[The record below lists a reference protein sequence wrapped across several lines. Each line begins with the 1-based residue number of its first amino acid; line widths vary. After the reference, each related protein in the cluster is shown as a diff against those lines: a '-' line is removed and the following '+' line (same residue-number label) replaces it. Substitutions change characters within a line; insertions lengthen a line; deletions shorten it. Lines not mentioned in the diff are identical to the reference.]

1 MSLRRF
7 SRSVLLVAVLVGCDG
22 RGPGERVQP
31 PTPPVMAKAALEEI
45 AASGVLG
52 SPVEVLQEQLELMK
66 KSDPAKAAELLTACD
81 KLKSLSDVKAIKA
94 KAKEM
99 AGKL

>member
-1 MSLRRF
+1 M
-7 SRSVLLVAVLVGCDG
+7 
-22 RGPGERVQP
+22 
-31 PTPPVMAKAALEEI
+31 
-45 AASGVLG
+45 
-52 SPVEVLQEQLELMK
+52 EVLQEQLQLMK